1 MGEIFR
7 GTGEKRSVRRGEG
20 RQDLQ
25 KLMKQNRLSHSEA
38 ARSRV
43 NFRHGLASAV
53 KREWLALGWVFVS
66 IAGTL
71 AAEPVRFGREVLP
84 ILSEN
89 CLSCHGADEANR
101 KAGLRLDQR
110 EGALALKEGVAAV
123 VPFHPEA
130 SELLKRITSRDPE
143 EMMPTPK
150 SHKAPLPAAQVEIL
164 RRWIAEGAPWG
175 KHWAFERPRRM
186 EPPGDGTVANPV
198 DRWVQAEWK
207 RAGIEGKP
215 PADPAVLLRRV
226 SFDLTGL
233 PPTRTEREAYLADR
247 DPGAWERVV
256 ERLLD
261 SPHFGERMAM
271 WWLDVA
277 RYADTD
283 GFQSDATR
291 TNWPWRDWV
300 VSAFNRNQSFDA
312 FTLEQFAGD
321 LLPNASPEQRMA
333 TCFHRNHMANGE
345 GGRDPEESRVDY
357 VIDRVNTMGTAWLGL
372 TLGCTQCHTHKF
384 DPISHGEY
392 YGLSA
397 FFNSIDETGAA
408 GGGAKPF
415 MEYHSPHAEAAVAE
429 AERIVSE
436 AKQREAAAREE
447 AHAPFRQVL
456 PGWIER
462 ARRDFR
468 DWTPLLAAGLETAE
482 GTVLVQEA
490 DASVVATGP
499 HPLQDEYRLA
509 ARVGLARVTGLQLEV
524 LPEQTRSGGKLSR
537 GKSGEF
543 ILTDLK
549 LQVRQHGRA
558 EVRDIKV
565 AAAVADFSADKKAN
579 GGYGEV
585 KDTLDDD
592 PRNGWS
598 TKGAPPTEPHVAV
611 FRLAEPLVLEPEEEL
626 VVELRQRS
634 TLGDANISR
643 FRLSVSDQLGE
654 VVSKLGPGPLSA
666 LARSGAASEEEIPE
680 DLRKRLFEQF
690 LEEHP
695 AYLEARQRLALAG
708 AQLAEAKAA
717 AGNVKVLVLGE
728 RKEPRDTFVLLRGIW
743 DKHGDRVDPG
753 VPAAI
758 APWPQGEPKNRLGLA
773 RWLVSPEN
781 PLTARV
787 VVNQLWQLLF
797 GDGLVRTPEDFGV
810 QGERPTH
817 PELLDWLAVAFVESG
832 WDVKRL
838 LKLLATSET
847 YRQSSNA
854 TAGDLARDPQN
865 RLLAR
870 GARYRLPSWML
881 RDAALR
887 ASGLLEARLGG
898 PPVRPYQP
906 AGVWEELFMGR
917 FKYEPSL
924 GPSQYRRTLYAFW
937 RRAIAPTFLFDNAQ
951 RRVCEVR
958 SHRTNTPLQALTLL
972 NDETF
977 REAARVLG
985 AHALQQG
992 GVSKRGRLEWLS
1004 LAVLSRAPRPSEWP
1018 VLEQALEKALAHYR
1032 RAPDDAKALLASGQA
1047 PLPPEPVFP
1056 EVAAY
1061 SVAASLLFNL
1071 DEALTH
1077 E

>member
-1 MGEIFR
+1 M
-7 GTGEKRSVRRGEG
+7 KR
-20 RQDLQ
+20 LI
-25 KLMKQNRLSHSEA
+25 
-38 ARSRV
+38 
-43 NFRHGLASAV
+43 
-53 KREWLALGWVFVS
+53 LALCLFGAAS
-66 IAGTL
+66 CPETS
-71 AAEPVRFGREVLP
+71 AAEPVHFGRDVLA
-84 ILSEN
+84 ILSDN
-89 CLSCHGADEANR
+89 CLGCHGADEHNR
-101 KAGLRLDQR
+101 KGGLRLDVR
-110 EGALALKEGVAAV
+110 EGALALKDGVAAV
-123 VPFHPEA
+123 VPFHPES
-130 SELLKRITSRDPE
+130 SELLRRITSRDPE

-150 SHKAPLPAAQVEIL
+150 SHKAPLKPAQVDVL
-164 RRWIAEGAPWG
+164 KRWIAEGAPWG
-175 KHWAFERPRRM
+175 KHWAFEPPRRLD
-186 EPPGDGTVANPV
+186 PPEAATGGNPV
-198 DRWVQAEWK
+198 DHWVQAAW
-207 RAGIEGKP
+207 RREGVWGKS
-215 PADPAVLLRRV
+215 PASPATLLRRV

-233 PPTRTEREAYLADR
+233 PPTLAELEAFLADHK
-247 DPGAWERVV
+247 PGAWERVV
-256 ERLLD
+256 ERLLA
-261 SPHFGERMAM
+261 SPHFGERMGM

-300 VSAFNRNQSFDA
+300 VTAFNRNQPFDA
-312 FTLEQFAGD
+312 FTIEQFAGD
-321 LLPNASPEQRMA
+321 LLPEASAEQRMA

-345 GGRDPEESRVDY
+345 GGRDPEESRVEY

-392 YGLSA
+392 YSLSA

-408 GGGAKPF
+408 GGAAKPVI
-415 MEYHSPHAEAAVAE
+415 EYKSPHAAAAVAE
-429 AERIVSE
+429 GEMLV
-436 AKQREAAAREE
+436 AAAKEQE
-447 AHAPFRQVL
+447 VAAKEGALDPFRSVL
-456 PGWIER
+456 PRWIER
-462 ARRDFR
+462 TRRDFR
-468 DWTPLLAAGLETAE
+468 DWTPLTAVALETTE
-482 GTVLVQEA
+482 GTVLRQEA
-490 DASVVATGP
+490 DASVRTAGP

-509 ARVGLARVTGLQLEV
+509 ARVGLPRVTGLMLEV
-524 LPEQTRSGGKLSR
+524 LPDEMHSQGRLSR

-549 LQVRQHGRA
+549 LQVRQRGRA
-558 EVRDIKV
+558 EVRDIRL
-565 AAAVADFSADKKAN
+565 AGAVADFSADKKTN
-579 GGYGEV
+579 GGYGDV

-598 TKGAPPTEPHVAV
+598 TKGAPVTEPHVAV
-611 FRLAEPLVLEPEEEL
+611 YRLAEPLVLEPEEEL

-654 VVSKLGPGPLSA
+654 TVSKLGPGPLA
-666 LARSGAASEEEIPE
+666 ELAASGAGTEVDVSEG
-680 DLRKRLFEQF
+680 LRKRLFAQF
-690 LEEHP
+690 LEEYGP
-695 AYLEARQRLALAG
+695 YLEARQRLALAN

-717 AGNVKVLVLGE
+717 SGSLKVLVLGE
-728 RKEPRDTFVLLRGIW
+728 RKEPRETFVLLRGVW
-743 DKHGDRVDPG
+743 DKHGDKVQPG

-758 APWPQGEPKNRLGLA
+758 SRWPEGEPLNRLGLA
-773 RWLVSPEN
+773 RWLVSRDN

-797 GDGLVRTPEDFGV
+797 GEGLVRTPEDFGL

-817 PELLDWLAVAFVESG
+817 PELLDWLALEFVESG
-832 WDVKRL
+832 WDVK
-838 LKLLATSET
+838 KLLFLIATSQT
-847 YRQSSNA
+847 YRQTSEVSP
-854 TAGDLARDPQN
+854 DEIARDPHN
-865 RLLAR
+865 RLLTR

-887 ASGLLEARLGG
+887 VSGLLEARVGG

-906 AGVWEELFMGR
+906 SGVWEELFMGR
-917 FKYEPSL
+917 FKYEPSI

-937 RRAIAPTFLFDNAQ
+937 RRAIAPTFLFDTAQ

-985 AHALQQG
+985 AGALKLEG
-992 GVSKRGRLEWLS
+992 GNSERLEWLS
-1004 LAVLSRAPRPSEWP
+1004 RAVISRGPRPAEWP
-1018 VLEQALEKALAHYR
+1018 VLERALAKALAYYR
-1032 RAPDDAKALLASGQA
+1032 QAPADARALLSCGQA
-1047 PLPPEPVFP
+1047 PLPPEPALG
-1056 EVAAY
+1056 EAAAY
-1061 SVAASLLFNL
+1061 TVVAGLLFNL